1 MKHDILNMF
10 SVVILNF
17 WVCPHQQEPQEC
29 KPMFNFSCF
38 NIILMLQVFNVF
50 ISQGFQY
57 IMETCGMILIKFNE
71 DRLLKKIIIIHFN

>member
-1 MKHDILNMF
+1 
-10 SVVILNF
+10 
-17 WVCPHQQEPQEC
+17 
-29 KPMFNFSCF
+29 MFNFSCF

-71 DRLLKKIIIIHFN
+71 DKIFLKTFIMHFN